1 MDNKFIPKFFQEE
14 LFSDLS
20 SDKELLSKLVK
31 KANEILEEKTSV
43 WYLNPKMMEQASQ
56 EQRWTDT
63 HFMITT
69 APISIQEEIDK
80 KVLQDTLNSVIK
92 SNNIKSIN

>member
-1 MDNKFIPKFFQEE
+1 MDSKFIPKFFQEE

-20 SDKELLSKLVK
+20 SDKELLSKIAK
-31 KANEILEEKTSV
+31 RANEILEQNTSV

-69 APISIQEEIDK
+69 APISIKDEVEK
-80 KVLQDTLNSVIK
+80 KELQDTLNSVIK
-92 SNNIKSIN
+92 SNNIKSLN